1 MSTPTSRAGYVRGG
15 LVGLCAA
22 LVTSAAHAGAGGGA
36 PAGGAVVLLLVVCA
50 TVGAVVG
57 GITLEGRVSRAA
69 LVVGA
74 LAAAQVLGHVMLTVA
89 GHHEHAGWLMTAP
102 MLTLHVV
109 AAVGLGLLINAVEYL
124 YAVCG
129 SVLCWLRI
137 FASGRIRPA
146 AGQGW
151 RPTNVIV
158 ARPVLLRTGLGMRA
172 PPLVSFVGA

>member
-22 LVTSAAHAGAGGGA
+22 LVTATAHAGAGGGA
-36 PAGGAVVLLLVVCA
+36 PAGGALILLLVVCA

-57 GITLEGRVSRAA
+57 GITLEGRHSRAA
-69 LVVGA
+69 LVIGA
-74 LAAAQVLGHVMLTVA
+74 LAAAQVLGHVMLTIG
-89 GHHEHAGWLMTAP
+89 GHHEHSGWLLTPP
-102 MLTLHVV
+102 MLMLHVL

-137 FASGRIRPA
+137 FAAGHIRPA
-146 AGQGW
+146 AGQAW

-172 PPLVSFVGA
+172 PPQVSFVSA

>member
-1 MSTPTSRAGYVRGG
+1 M
-15 LVGLCAA
+15 
-22 LVTSAAHAGAGGGA
+22 
-36 PAGGAVVLLLVVCA
+36 VLLLVVCA

-57 GITLEGRVSRAA
+57 GITLEGRVVRAA
-69 LVVGA
+69 LVIGA

-137 FASGRIRPA
+137 FAAGHLRESDLDSRGRGHRLYLTRARSPSTA
-146 AGQGW
+146 
-151 RPTNVIV
+151 RPT
-158 ARPVLLRTGLGMRA
+158 AAYRSPFA
-172 PPLVSFVGA
+172 

>member
-1 MSTPTSRAGYVRGG
+1 VSTPTSRAGYVRGG

-22 LVTSAAHAGAGGGA
+22 LVTATAHAGAGGGA
-36 PAGGAVVLLLVVCA
+36 PAGGPLVLLLVVCA
-50 TVGAVVG
+50 TVGAAVG
-57 GITLEGRVSRAA
+57 GITLEGRVAHGA

-74 LAAAQVLGHVMLTVA
+74 LATAQVLGHVMLTVG
-89 GHHEHAGWLMTAP
+89 GHHGHGGWLMAAP

-137 FASGRIRPA
+137 FATGHIRPTV
-146 AGQGW
+146 GQRW

-158 ARPVLLRTGLGMRA
+158 ARPILLRTGLGMRA
-172 PPLVSFVGA
+172 PPQAAFVSA

>member
-1 MSTPTSRAGYVRGG
+1 MRGG

-22 LVTSAAHAGAGGGA
+22 LVTATAHASGGGGA
-36 PAGGAVVLLLVVCA
+36 PAGGALVLLLVVCA

-57 GITLEGRVSRAA
+57 GITLDGRVSRAA

-74 LAAAQVLGHVMLTVA
+74 MAAAQVLGHMVLTVC
-89 GHHEHAGWLMTAP
+89 GHHEHTGWLMTAP
-102 MLTLHVV
+102 MLLLHVL

-137 FASGRIRPA
+137 FATGHIRPPS
-146 AGQGW
+146 GQGW

-172 PPLVSFVGA
+172 PPQVSFASA

>member
-1 MSTPTSRAGYVRGG
+1 VRGG

-22 LVTSAAHAGAGGGA
+22 LVTATAHTGAGGGV
-36 PAGGAVVLLLVVCA
+36 PAGGALVLLMVVCA
-50 TVGAVVG
+50 TVGAAVG
-57 GITLEGRVSRAA
+57 GITLEGRVARAA

-74 LAAAQVLGHVMLTVA
+74 LGAAQVLGHVMLTVG
-89 GHHEHAGWLMTAP
+89 GHHDHTGWLMTAP
-102 MLTLHVV
+102 MLTLHVL

-137 FASGRIRPA
+137 FAAGHIRPA
-146 AGQGW
+146 GGQGW

-158 ARPVLLRTGLGMRA
+158 ARPVLPRAGLGMRA
-172 PPLVSFVGA
+172 PPQVSFVSA

>member
-15 LVGLCAA
+15 LVGVCSA
-22 LVTSAAHAGAGGGA
+22 LVTATAHAGARGGA
-36 PAGGAVVLLLVVCA
+36 PTGGALILLLVVCA

-57 GITLEGRVSRAA
+57 GITLEGRHSRAV

-89 GHHEHAGWLMTAP
+89 GHHEHSSWLLTPP
-102 MLTLHVV
+102 MLMLHAL
-109 AAVGLGLLINAVEYL
+109 AAVGLGLLINAVEHL
-124 YAVCG
+124 YTVCG

-137 FASGRIRPA
+137 FAAVHIRPA
-146 AGQGW
+146 AGQAW
-151 RPTNVIV
+151 RPTNVIG

-172 PPLVSFVGA
+172 PPQVSFVSA

>member
-1 MSTPTSRAGYVRGG
+1 VSTPTSRAGYVRGG

-22 LVTSAAHAGAGGGA
+22 LVTATAHAGAGGGA
-36 PAGGAVVLLLVVCA
+36 PAGGALILLLVVCA

-57 GITLEGRVSRAA
+57 EITLEGRRSRAA

-74 LAAAQVLGHVMLTVA
+74 LAGAQVLGHVMLTLG
-89 GHHEHAGWLMTAP
+89 GHHEHSAWLLTPP
-102 MLTLHVV
+102 MVVLHIL
-109 AAVGLGLLINAVEYL
+109 AAVGLGLLINTVEYL

-137 FASGRIRPA
+137 FAAGHIRPA
-146 AGQGW
+146 AGQAW

-172 PPLVSFVGA
+172 PPLVAFAGA

>member
-1 MSTPTSRAGYVRGG
+1 VSTPTSRAGYVRGG

-22 LVTSAAHAGAGGGA
+22 LVTATAHAGAGGA
-36 PAGGAVVLLLVVCA
+36 PAGGALILLLVVCA
-50 TVGAVVG
+50 TIGAVVG
-57 GITLEGRVSRAA
+57 GITVEGRYSRAV
-69 LVVGA
+69 LVIGA
-74 LAAAQVLGHVMLTVA
+74 LGAAQVLGHVMLTVG
-89 GHHEHAGWLMTAP
+89 GHHEHSGWLLTP
-102 MLTLHVV
+102 MLMLHIL

-137 FASGRIRPA
+137 FAAGHIRPA
-146 AGQGW
+146 AGQAW

-172 PPLVSFVGA
+172 PPQVSLVSA

>member
-1 MSTPTSRAGYVRGG
+1 
-15 LVGLCAA
+15 
-22 LVTSAAHAGAGGGA
+22 
-36 PAGGAVVLLLVVCA
+36 
-50 TVGAVVG
+50 
-57 GITLEGRVSRAA
+57 
-69 LVVGA
+69 
-74 LAAAQVLGHVMLTVA
+74 MLTVA
-89 GHHEHAGWLMTAP
+89 GHHEHAVWLMTAP

-137 FASGRIRPA
+137 FAAGHIRPP

-172 PPLVSFVGA
+172 PPQVSFVSA

>member
-1 MSTPTSRAGYVRGG
+1 MLDPAPGPRSPVLEAISVWAAVLGVLVAVRI
-15 LVGLCAA
+15 AA
-22 LVTSAAHAGAGGGA
+22 L
-36 PAGGAVVLLLVVCA
+36 
-50 TVGAVVG
+50 
-57 GITLEGRVSRAA
+57 A
-69 LVVGA
+69 LPFLHQVVGA
-74 LAAAQVLGHVMLTVA
+74 LAVAQVLGHVMLTLG
-89 GHHEHAGWLMTAP
+89 GHHEHTGWLMTAP

-137 FASGRIRPA
+137 FAAGHIRPV

-172 PPLVSFVGA
+172 PPQVSFVSA